1 MTSSRNESGADGAA
15 APTGGP
21 HLRSEGDQG
30 LIAADQNMGLRGH
43 GQRYDV
49 PPGTPNALEQLQISS
64 SPRGLE
70 HAERSIEYRSTIT
83 RGRYW

>member
-49 PPGTPNALEQLQISS
+49 PPGTPNAETGHVMVNLD
-64 SPRGLE
+64 G
-70 HAERSIEYRSTIT
+70 
-83 RGRYW
+83 